1 MILYHMEEECCTYHF
16 SV

>member
-1 MILYHMEEECCTYHF
+1 MELYITYHF